1 MTINTCGNYNDKE
14 RHIIWQYKY
23 LGLKPEKL
31 SKKYRI
37 MLEQYIINQ
46 QFENVETKKHIET
59 MDQKHIH
66 NMVEYDREDKTEELK
81 LKKQKY
87 DKKMEKYDL
96 YIKRKKEDKEDKD
109 KLENKNQILNF

>member
-37 MLEQYIINQ
+37 MLKGTYLSISWNEMLYADSYSRNPEDFVWGNIAVIII
-46 QFENVETKKHIET
+46 VVAIIYSLRGKKYEC
-59 MDQKHIH
+59 
-66 NMVEYDREDKTEELK
+66 L
-81 LKKQKY
+81 
-87 DKKMEKYDL
+87 
-96 YIKRKKEDKEDKD
+96 
-109 KLENKNQILNF
+109 

>member
-46 QFENVETKKHIET
+46 QFEA
-59 MDQKHIH
+59 IH
-66 NMVEYDREDKTEELK
+66 L
-81 LKKQKY
+81 L
-87 DKKMEKYDL
+87 
-96 YIKRKKEDKEDKD
+96 
-109 KLENKNQILNF
+109 LNY